1 MLLTLFIFPQRLLIL
16 KNNCLIIFR
25 NIWKKQH
32 RNQLYRK
39 KRLIFLKIQINW
51 FINNFNQMTI
61 SIKQLKEELVILLS
75 QRKSKL
81 AVMLLIF
88 HLIIINQQLM
98 RILAQTLTL
107 TQMSNSLLIKIITVF
122 FTLFHNRSNP
132 WKILHFSGII
142 DLKHKKTII
151 VIFWSYWIKILK
163 IKILKVKRVILLVM
177 IPERNIKS
185 KIIKKIK

>member
-1 MLLTLFIFPQRLLIL
+1 
-16 KNNCLIIFR
+16 
-25 NIWKKQH
+25 
-32 RNQLYRK
+32 
-39 KRLIFLKIQINW
+39 
-51 FINNFNQMTI
+51 MTI

-132 WKILHFSGII
+132 
-142 DLKHKKTII
+142 
-151 VIFWSYWIKILK
+151 
-163 IKILKVKRVILLVM
+163 
-177 IPERNIKS
+177 
-185 KIIKKIK
+185 